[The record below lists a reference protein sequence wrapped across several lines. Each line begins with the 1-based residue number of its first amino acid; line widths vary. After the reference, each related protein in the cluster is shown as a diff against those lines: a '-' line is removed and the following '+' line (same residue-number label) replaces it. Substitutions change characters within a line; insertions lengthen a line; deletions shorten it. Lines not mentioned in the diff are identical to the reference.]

1 MRSCRDC
8 RRDADKLEDAINKLA
23 ASLDPALWIDG
34 NHIVDKDGNS
44 VFDLERGLA
53 LRPASTRL
61 AEESG

>member
-23 ASLDPALWIDG
+23 ASLDPALRIDG